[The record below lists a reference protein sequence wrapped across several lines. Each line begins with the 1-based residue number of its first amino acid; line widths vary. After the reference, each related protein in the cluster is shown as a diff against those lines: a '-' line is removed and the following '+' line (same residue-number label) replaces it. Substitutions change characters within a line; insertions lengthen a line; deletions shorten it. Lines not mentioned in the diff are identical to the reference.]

1 MIMGKLINID
11 NGGTLTDFCAFD
23 GDKVFHTKSL
33 TTPFDLSKCFFDGLK
48 KLSKAIYGDEAKV
61 AELLQ
66 DTDYIRYSTTQGTN
80 ALVER
85 KGPRLG
91 LLVGKGTDI
100 ASLQATGEESS
111 LYNDIVGDRVAEIDL
126 TLSGAELEL
135 DVMRAVNRIAGEG
148 AGRIVLSVC
157 EEDFQ
162 GIESKLNRIISR
174 KFPSHLLGVV
184 PVLAAGGLS
193 DDEDFARRTWSAL
206 LNAFL
211 HPAMERF
218 LYSADHRLKDLKTKN
233 PLLIFRNDGGAA
245 RVAKTMAI
253 KTYSSGP
260 RGGMEGV
267 RELAKHYG
275 YKKLLSYDVGGTTT
289 DIGVVVDGELAQLSQ
304 GTVEGVKVNFPLA
317 EIFSAGVGGSSI
329 ITSNGT
335 DIIVGPESVG
345 AAPGPACFGLGGK
358 QATITDVFLLLGVL
372 DPATYFGGELDL
384 DSNRAADAIQKN
396 VAEPM
401 GVNLN
406 EALDLMF
413 AAWVQKI
420 AEGILKFSDVDA
432 DTTLAGFGGAG
443 ALAATRIADAC
454 GARRVIIPALGAV
467 FSAFGIGFSP
477 ISQVYRMNLVDKSSS
492 GIEAVIKE
500 ARVRAEKDLYAEGV
514 DISECEIR
522 ISLSRI
528 GSNGLEQVI
537 EIGEGSLFPS
547 DFMPDEKAVLVYEA
561 RKNIGGLKLAD
572 VGGEASRDPNISG
585 LRKVNT
591 GAGNHVEIPVVRV
604 EDQLPGAVID
614 GPLIIE
620 ESFFTGL
627 VDKGWTLSVSGNS
640 DLILEKK

>member
-1 MIMGKLINID
+1 MGKLINID

-100 ASLQATGEESS
+100 ASLQASGEESS
-111 LYNDIVGDRVAEIDL
+111 LYNDIVGERVAEIDL

-162 GIESKLNRIISR
+162 SIESKLNRIISR

-401 GVNLN
+401 GVSLN

-477 ISQVYRMNLVDKSSS
+477 ISQVYRMNLIDKSSA

-591 GAGNHVEIPVVRV
+591 GAGNNVEIPVVRV

>member
-100 ASLQATGEESS
+100 ASLQASGEESS
-111 LYNDIVGDRVAEIDL
+111 LYNDIVGERVAEIDL

-162 GIESKLNRIISR
+162 SIESKLNRIISR

-401 GVNLN
+401 GVSLN

-477 ISQVYRMNLVDKSSS
+477 ISQVYRMNLIDKSSA

-591 GAGNHVEIPVVRV
+591 GAGNNVEIPVVRV

>member
-1 MIMGKLINID
+1 MGKLINID

-48 KLSKAIYGDEAKV
+48 KLSRAIYGDESKV

-100 ASLQATGEESS
+100 KCLQASVSEQS
-111 LYNDIVGDRVAEIDL
+111 LYKDIVGERVEEIDL
-126 TLSGAELEL
+126 SLSGAELEL
-135 DVMRAVNRIAGEG
+135 EVMRAVNRIAGEG

-157 EEDFQ
+157 EDDFLST
-162 GIESKLNRIISR
+162 ENRLSQIIAR

-193 DDEDFARRTWSAL
+193 DDKDFSRRTWSAL

-267 RELAKHYG
+267 RALAKHYG

-289 DIGVVVDGELAQLSQ
+289 DIGVVVGGELAQLSQ
-304 GTVEGVKVNFPLA
+304 GTVEGVKVNFPMA

-329 ITSNGT
+329 IASDGTSV
-335 DIIVGPESVG
+335 IVGPESVG

-384 DSNRAADAIQKN
+384 DRNRAADSVEKN
-396 VAEPM
+396 IAEPM
-401 GVNLN
+401 GVSLN

-420 AEGILKFSDVDA
+420 ADGLLKFSEIDA

-443 ALAATRIADAC
+443 ALAATRIAEAC

-477 ISQVYRMNLVDKSSS
+477 ISQLYRMNLVDKSSA
-492 GIEAVIKE
+492 GIEAVIRD
-500 ARVRAEKDLYAEGV
+500 ARIRAEKDLFAEGV
-514 DISECEIR
+514 DISECEIH

-528 GSNGLEQVI
+528 ASNGIEKVL
-537 EIGEGSLFPS
+537 EIGELSQFPN
-547 DFMPDEKAVLVYEA
+547 DFTPEEKAVLVYEA
-561 RKNIGGLKLAD
+561 RKNISGLKLAD
-572 VGGEASRDPNISG
+572 VGAETSRDPNIGS
-585 LRKVNT
+585 LRQVNT
-591 GAGNHVEIPVVRV
+591 GAGNLKEIPVVRV

-627 VDKGWTLSVSGNS
+627 VDEGWTLSVSGNS

>member
-1 MIMGKLINID
+1 MGKLINID

-514 DISECEIR
+514 DISACEIR

>member
-1 MIMGKLINID
+1 
-11 NGGTLTDFCAFD
+11 
-23 GDKVFHTKSL
+23 
-33 TTPFDLSKCFFDGLK
+33 
-48 KLSKAIYGDEAKV
+48 
-61 AELLQ
+61 
-66 DTDYIRYSTTQGTN
+66 
-80 ALVER
+80 
-85 KGPRLG
+85 
-91 LLVGKGTDI
+91 
-100 ASLQATGEESS
+100 
-111 LYNDIVGDRVAEIDL
+111 
-126 TLSGAELEL
+126 
-135 DVMRAVNRIAGEG
+135 
-148 AGRIVLSVC
+148 
-157 EEDFQ
+157 
-162 GIESKLNRIISR
+162 
-174 KFPSHLLGVV
+174 
-184 PVLAAGGLS
+184 
-193 DDEDFARRTWSAL
+193 
-206 LNAFL
+206 
-211 HPAMERF
+211 MERF

-401 GVNLN
+401 GVSLN

-477 ISQVYRMNLVDKSSS
+477 ISQVYRMNLIDKSSA

-591 GAGNHVEIPVVRV
+591 GAGNNVEIPVVRV

>member
-1 MIMGKLINID
+1 MGKLINID

-335 DIIVGPESVG
+335 DIIVGSESVG

-401 GVNLN
+401 GVSLN

-477 ISQVYRMNLVDKSSS
+477 ISQVYRMNLIDKSSA

-591 GAGNHVEIPVVRV
+591 GAGNNVEIPVVRV

>member
-1 MIMGKLINID
+1 MGKIINID

-23 GDKVFHTKSL
+23 GESVFHTKSL

-48 KLSKAIYGDEAKV
+48 KLAKAIYGDESRV

-66 DTDYIRYSTTQGTN
+66 GTDYIRYSTTQGTN

-91 LLVGKGTDI
+91 LLTGSGADI
-100 ASLQATGEESS
+100 TCLQSTGSETS
-111 LYNDIVGDRVAEIDL
+111 LYKDIVGDRVAEVDL
-126 TLSGAELEL
+126 SLTGADLEL
-135 DVMRAVNRIAGEG
+135 ALMRAVNQIVGQG
-148 AGRIVLSVC
+148 ASRIVLSVSDT
-157 EEDFQ
+157 DFQ
-162 GIESKLNRIISR
+162 NIENKLSRIIAR

-184 PVLAAGGLS
+184 PVLAAGGLT
-193 DDEDFARRTWSAL
+193 DDTDFARRTWSAL

-218 LYSADHRLKDLKTKN
+218 LYSADHRLKDLKTRN

-253 KTYSSGP
+253 KSYSSGP

-267 RELAKHYG
+267 RALARHYG

-289 DIGVVVDGELAQLSQ
+289 DIGVVVDGHLAQHSQ
-304 GTVEGVKVNFPLA
+304 GNVEGVKVNFPLA

-329 ITSNGT
+329 ITSDGT
-335 DIIVGPESVG
+335 SIVVGPESVG

-372 DPATYFGGELDL
+372 DPATYFGGELNL
-384 DSNRAADAIQKN
+384 DSNRAAEAIEKN
-396 VAEPM
+396 VATPL
-401 GVNLN
+401 GVSLD

-413 AAWVQKI
+413 AAWVKKI
-420 AEGILKFSDVDA
+420 ADGLLQFSSVDE

-477 ISQVYRMNLVDKSSS
+477 ISQVYRMNLVDKSSA
-492 GIEAVIKE
+492 GITALISE
-500 ARVRAEKDLYAEGV
+500 ARNRAEKDLFAEGI
-514 DISECEIR
+514 DISDCEIR

-528 GSNGLEQVI
+528 AGDGLEQVI
-537 EIGEGSLFPS
+537 EIGENAEFPS
-547 DFMPDEKAVLVYEA
+547 DFRPEEKAVLVYEA
-561 RKNIGGLKLAD
+561 RKNISLLKLAE
-572 VGGEASRDPNISG
+572 VGAETAREPKINSH
-585 LRKVNT
+585 RKVNT
-591 GAGNHVEIPVVRV
+591 GGGNMQEIPVVRV
-604 EDQLPGAVID
+604 EEQEPGATMD

-627 VDKGWTLSVSGNS
+627 VDEGWILSVSGNR

>member
-1 MIMGKLINID
+1 MGKLINID

-126 TLSGAELEL
+126 ALSGAELEL

-162 GIESKLNRIISR
+162 SIESKLNRIISR

-401 GVNLN
+401 GVSLN